1 MARHVRDIKRK
12 GLRRMPDPAYPSPY
26 APQDYEYE
34 TREEYRPSGEGG
46 GLIAPLLIVILAVAV
61 AILYFRGQSESSEPG
76 SQPVTGTQPAVI
88 IPARV
93 TASTLYLREGPGPQ
107 YQATYLLPRNWQVS
121 ILGESQTDSDGEVW
135 VKVRLETRQGL
146 QTGWVNRKYLAQ

>member
-1 MARHVRDIKRK
+1 MARRVRDIKRK
-12 GLRRMPDPAYPSPY
+12 GLRRIPDPAYPSPY
-26 APQDYEYE
+26 VPQDYEYDERE
-34 TREEYRPSGEGG
+34 TYQPGREGG

-61 AILYFRGQSESSEPG
+61 AVLYFRGPSESSEPG
-76 SQPVTGTQPAVI
+76 AKPVTGTQPAGI

-107 YQATYLLPRNWQVS
+107 YQATYLLPRNWRVS
-121 ILGESQTDSDGEVW
+121 MLEESLTDSGEVW